1 MQTQRAISD
10 TNTTGAPLL
19 ELRNIRKAYADK
31 VAVDDISLSIP
42 RGVIFG
48 LLGPNGAGKTT
59 TIRMITRII
68 YPDRGEILFDGQP
81 ITNDDQRRIGYLPEE
96 RGLYKSMR
104 VREQIVYILRL
115 KGQEKDRA
123 QALAEEWLKRFDLD
137 TRADSKLKDL
147 SKGMQQKVQF
157 ITTIAHKPPLLI
169 LDEPFSGLDPINT
182 QLIED
187 IIKEL
192 RDEGITIIFST
203 HRMEQVEQ
211 MCEEIALISNGN
223 IVLQGQLDEVKRSY
237 REQQFVIEADQPFEQ
252 LNLPEGAEIL
262 AKTPTK
268 VEVQFDHEIDK
279 SALIR
284 SLNEQIQLARFIH
297 VEPTL
302 REIFIQSVSENNPQ
316 PIEPEA
322 A

>member
-1 MQTQRAISD
+1 MQKQRATSD

-96 RGLYKSMR
+96 RGLYKSMK

-115 KGQEKDRA
+115 KGQEKARA
-123 QALAEEWLKRFDLD
+123 EQLAEAWLKRFDLD
-137 TRADSKLKDL
+137 SRADSKLKDL

-182 QLIED
+182 QMIED

-192 RDEGITIIFST
+192 REEGITIIFST

-268 VEVQFDHEIDK
+268 VEVQFDREIDK
-279 SALIR
+279 SELIR
-284 SLNEQIQLARFIH
+284 SLTEQIKLARFIH

-302 REIFIQSVSENNPQ
+302 REIFIQSVSDDNLQ
-316 PIEPEA
+316 PTEPEA